1 MISIED
7 VSTKEIN
14 RVNEALE
21 KDIIAKYNNDIKLI
35 NDDTRI
41 TLERIESLLSIRQA
55 QIMMLRNIM

>member
-21 KDIIAKYNNDIKLI
+21 KDIIAKYNNNIKLI

>member
-1 MISIED
+1 MISID
-7 VSTKEIN
+7 GVNSKEIN
-14 RVNEALE
+14 RVNETLE
-21 KDIIAKYNNDIKLI
+21 NNIINKYSEYIKLI

>member
-1 MISIED
+1 MISVDGIN
-7 VSTKEIN
+7 SKEIN
-14 RVNEALE
+14 RVNEILE
-21 KDIIAKYNNDIKLI
+21 NNIINKYSEYIKLI

>member
-1 MISIED
+1 MISID
-7 VSTKEIN
+7 GVNSKEIN
-14 RVNEALE
+14 RVNEILE
-21 KDIIAKYNNDIKLI
+21 NNIINKYSENIKLI

>member
-1 MISIED
+1 MISVED